1 VSHPL
6 AQFLFVEGHLAAQF
20 VQLVPQLLRALA
32 GVARRCGCVVLHPP
46 PLPRRC
52 QRASSSTPTHLIT
65 LTTHGMDPTS
75 PCEATPSSRDVAAA
89 DTGMI

>member
-1 VSHPL
+1 MSHPL

-52 QRASSSTPTHLIT
+52 QRASSSTPTHLINAYDAWYGP
-65 LTTHGMDPTS
+65 HQP
-75 PCEATPSSRDVAAA
+75 V
-89 DTGMI
+89 